1 MVYDKGRTMMKP
13 SHRPTTV
20 LAALLAAGLLLGA
33 LGGGIPQAAAAD
45 LRPGAA
51 TPSVSE
57 PPKGGVHTKSSVTL
71 PANVTTYVGATI
83 TVSPSYHGYG
93 NIQKLSISDPKL
105 ATAKAVN
112 GGRNIQITGKKAG
125 STSMQVTFSNGAR
138 KTTQVKV
145 AKGSAKLSR
154 ATAKLYPGKTVTIR
168 PKYKGVVSI
177 RKVAVKKGKVAS
189 VKLTSGSKAFM
200 LLAKKLG
207 STKVT
212 VTFTNG
218 TVRNMTLYVY
228 EKPKSNSLSVQW
240 LDDSYRPSSGKYTV
254 NLRVKNRC
262 HFKITSATIRVDVK
276 LSNGKKRQLEK
287 TFSLAL
293 QPGGEKEL
301 TVRGQL
307 PGSPKRGK
315 AGCTGFHFDF
325 T

>member
-1 MVYDKGRTMMKP
+1 MVYDKGRTRMKP

-20 LAALLAAGLLLGA
+20 LAALLAVWLLLGT
-33 LGGGIPQAAAAD
+33 LGGGIPQAAAANP
-45 LRPGAA
+45 RTSAA
-51 TPSVSE
+51 ASSVSE
-57 PPKGGVHTKSSVTL
+57 PSKGGAHATGTVTL
-71 PANVTTYVGATI
+71 PASVTTYVGATI

-93 NIQKLSISDPKL
+93 VIRKLSMSDPKL
-105 ATAKAVN
+105 ASAKVVS

-138 KTTQVKV
+138 RTTQVKV
-145 AKGSAKLSR
+145 AKGSAKLPR

-177 RKVAVKKGKVAS
+177 RKVVVDKGSVAS
-189 VKLTSGSKAFM
+189 VKLTDASKAFM
-200 LLAKKLG
+200 LLAKQLG
-207 STKVT
+207 STRVT
-212 VTFTNG
+212 ITFTNG

-240 LDDSYRPSSGKYTV
+240 LDDSYRPVSGKYTV

-262 HFKITSATIRVDVK
+262 KFKITSATLRVDVK
-276 LSNGKKRQLEK
+276 LSNGKKRRLEK

-293 QPGGEKEL
+293 RPGGEKEL
-301 TVRGQL
+301 TVRGKL
-307 PGSPKRGK
+307 PESPKGGK

>member
-20 LAALLAAGLLLGA
+20 LAALLAVWLLLGT
-33 LGGGIPQAAAAD
+33 LGGGIPQAAAANP
-45 LRPGAA
+45 RTSAA
-51 TPSVSE
+51 ASSVSE
-57 PPKGGVHTKSSVTL
+57 PSKCGAHATDTVTL
-71 PANVTTYVGATI
+71 PASVTTYVGATI

-93 NIQKLSISDPKL
+93 SICKLTISAPKL
-105 ATAKAVN
+105 ATAKAVS
-112 GGRNIQITGKKAG
+112 GGRNLQITGKKAG
-125 STSMQVTFSNGAR
+125 STSIQVTFSNGSR

-154 ATAKLYPGKTVTIR
+154 AAAKLYPGKTVTIR
-168 PKYKGVVSI
+168 PKYEGVVSI
-177 RKVAVKKGKVAS
+177 RKVAVAKGSVAS
-189 VKLTSGSKAFM
+189 VKLTSGSKAFV
-200 LLAKKLG
+200 LLAKKRG

-212 VTFTNG
+212 VNFTNG
-218 TVRNMTLYVY
+218 TIRNMTLYVY

-240 LDDSYRPSSGKYTV
+240 LDDRYRPSSGKYTV

-262 HFKITSATIRVDVK
+262 HFKITSAAIRVDVK
-276 LSNGKKRQLEK
+276 LSNGKKRQLKK
-287 TFSLAL
+287 TFSFAL

-301 TVRGQL
+301 TVRGKL
-307 PGSPKRGK
+307 PRSPKQGK